1 MIKNKGVMKKFKKI
15 LSLIFILPVM
25 LFMCACGANDGDV
38 DDGASQTQPPA
49 TVAPEQEQQ
58 EVIPSLSNSDAF
70 LLAFNLIEDF
80 KDGYEADDELK
91 NTYLATVENYVTI
104 LKTSSEI
111 EGLTSGS
118 CAAGN
123 DVEVDDIDTD
133 LNHVEKILYTD
144 KSTLEKVDVKLQL
157 MFGYDAKNI
166 NLSYKFMFFEMSVD
180 KRTNSFTFNAYTE
193 NSIEKSS
200 IDSTGSFEFCKITG
214 VLGDEGIVDSI
225 DVYYFDRNT
234 KIEEVS
240 INTINNNYIKN
251 FEGVQYKKGQ
261 ENVYYLS
268 SQSDVS
274 MANTSSHQSLTAREV
289 ALVSVSQYRQFKY
302 NGAIGRL
309 QNVSELLVPL
319 IADWWLIWLYSWQK
333 LFAGVI

>member
-1 MIKNKGVMKKFKKI
+1 MKKFKKI

-25 LFMCACGANDGDV
+25 LFMCACGANDGDI
-38 DDGASQTQPPA
+38 DDGTSQTPPA
-49 TVAPEQEQQ
+49 VVTPEQEPQ

-80 KDGYEADDELK
+80 KDGYESDDELK
-91 NTYLATVENYVTI
+91 NTYLVTAENYVTI

-111 EGLTSGS
+111 DGLTAGS
-118 CAAGN
+118 CAGGN
-123 DVEVDDIDTD
+123 DVEVVDIETD
-133 LNHVEKILYTD
+133 LNHVEKILFTD
-144 KSTLEKVDVKLQL
+144 KSTVEKVDVKLQII
-157 MFGYDAKNI
+157 FGYDEKNI
-166 NLSYKFMFFEMSVD
+166 NLSYKFMFFEMNVD

-200 IDSTGSFEFCKITG
+200 IDSTGSFEYCKITG
-214 VLGDEGIVDSI
+214 VLGDEGSVDSI

-251 FEGVQYKKGQ
+251 FEGVQYKNGQ

-268 SQSDVS
+268 SQSDVN
-274 MANTSSHQSLTAREV
+274 MANTTSHQSLAAREV

-302 NGAIGRL
+302 NGVIGRL
-309 QNVSELLVPL
+309 QNASELLVPL
-319 IADWWLIWLYSWQK
+319 IAD
-333 LFAGVI
+333 